1 MNLSSRLIEVINK
14 KSRRIIGLMSG
25 MSMDG
30 VDLACIDVSGDFPNL
45 KVSMQ
50 GTYYRPYSNEFR
62 LRLKSAINANVG
74 EVSELNVLISQE
86 FSQTVKD
93 FLSASGMAPA
103 SIDAIGSHGQTLY
116 HAESSL
122 QVGSPSIIA
131 ELTGILTIA
140 NFRVRD
146 ICAGGKGAPLVSL
159 ADYILYR
166 SDVPVALNNLGSIS
180 NVTVVTP
187 RLEEMMAFDT
197 GPANMPIDY
206 FLKGVDKDG
215 LISAQGNVID
225 GLLHDLMQIS
235 FFQQSPPKAA
245 GYKEFGPDTLAKIS
259 APYCQNR
266 VEDLAK
272 TAVEFSAQTLA
283 TAYRDFVLPRFP
295 SLKRASFSGGG
306 VHNKTLM
313 KRIKE
318 LLPEIEV
325 VILEKEIADAKEA
338 IAFAILANETLSGR
352 AGSIP
357 ALTGVSKPIVLGEV
371 GL

>member
-30 VDLACIDVSGDFPNL
+30 VDLACIDISGDFPDL
-45 KVSMQ
+45 KITLK
-50 GTYYRPYSNEFR
+50 GTHYRPYSEVFR
-62 LRLKSAINANVG
+62 LRLKEAINASVG
-74 EVSELNVLISQE
+74 EVSDLNVLISQE
-86 FSQTVKD
+86 FARSVD
-93 FLSASGMAPA
+93 EFLSISGIERA

-116 HAESSL
+116 HSQSTL
-122 QVGSPSIIA
+122 QVGSPSIIC

-146 ICAGGKGAPLVSL
+146 ICAGGRGAPLVSL

-166 SDVPVALNNLGSIS
+166 SDIPVALNNLGSIS

-206 FLKGVDKDG
+206 FLKGVDEGGDV
-215 LISAQGNVID
+215 SARGKVID
-225 GLLHDLMQIS
+225 ELLNDLLKNS
-235 FFQQSPPKAA
+235 FFKLSPPKAA
-245 GYKEFGPDTLAKIS
+245 GYKEFGPDALAKIS
-259 APYCQNR
+259 APYYQNR
-266 VEDLAK
+266 VEDLAR
-272 TAVEFSAQTLA
+272 TAIEFSAQTLA

-295 SLKRASFSGGG
+295 SLKRAIFSGGG
-306 VHNKTLM
+306 VYNKTLM

-325 VILEKEIADAKEA
+325 VILEKEMATNPAFKAKK
-338 IAFAILANETLSGR
+338 ETIRKLMSLPEPFGLKNR
-352 AGSIP
+352 GTVQGEI
-357 ALTGVSKPIVLGEV
+357 GVM
-371 GL
+371 